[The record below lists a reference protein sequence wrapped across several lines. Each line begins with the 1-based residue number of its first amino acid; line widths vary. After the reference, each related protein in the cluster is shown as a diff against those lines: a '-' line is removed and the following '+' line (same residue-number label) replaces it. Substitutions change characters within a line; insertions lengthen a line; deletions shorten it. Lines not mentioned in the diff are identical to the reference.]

1 MSIFADGSGWGV
13 AEVGTVGVGTRRTRS
28 SESRMASAFSLN
40 LVQGMDSTQQA
51 SRAIRQK

>member
-51 SRAIRQK
+51 SRAIWQK